1 MLLDTS
7 MNLNLGNFRPA
18 EMRFGAFLLLFNL
31 VWETVQ
37 IPLYTIWQTGTFA
50 SIATA
55 IIHCTIGD
63 LLIGGFALTISLAL
77 LRRGWPSRKTT
88 RIQMAIM
95 TTLIGVTNTIF
106 SEWLNVVVRQTWAY
120 SDLMPTL
127 PPLGTGLSPILQW
140 IIIPSLALHFA
151 TRQLASSS

>member
-1 MLLDTS
+1 
-7 MNLNLGNFRPA
+7 MNLNTGNFRPA
-18 EMRFGAFLLLFNL
+18 VTRFGVLMLLLNL
-31 VWETVQ
+31 FWETVQ

-63 LLIGGFALTISLAL
+63 LLIGSLAL
-77 LRRGWPSRKTT
+77 VMALALLGRGWPSRKTV
-88 RIQMAIM
+88 RIKIAIM
-95 TTLIGVTNTIF
+95 TTLIGVTYTIF

-120 SDLMPTL
+120 SDMLPTL
-127 PPLGTGLSPILQW
+127 PLLGTGLSPILQW

-151 TRQLASSS
+151 TRSSASPS